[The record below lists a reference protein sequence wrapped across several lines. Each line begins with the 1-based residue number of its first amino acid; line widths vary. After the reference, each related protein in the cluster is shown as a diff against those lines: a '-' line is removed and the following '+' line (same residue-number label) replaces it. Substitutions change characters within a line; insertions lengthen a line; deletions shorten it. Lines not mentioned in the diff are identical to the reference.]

1 MGDILAFAEQR
12 AGQVRAAANEVLSAA
27 AGTAAE
33 LGGSA
38 DALVLGG
45 PGMGDVVGGLGAY
58 GAAGIR
64 VAEDDALAEYS
75 PATYAPVVAEVARSG
90 DYDAILFPATAQG
103 KDLAPRVAAL
113 LDTPLASDIT
123 RLEVDGGELVAVRPI
138 YAGKA
143 LARVRFQASP
153 AVMSLRPNSFG
164 AEEIRAAGAVETLSP
179 TIPADVGMHT
189 VEFESAE
196 AGSVDVAEA
205 SVIVSGGRGM
215 KDPEHWSLLED
226 LRDALGPGTAL
237 GASRAVVD
245 AGWRPHSEQ
254 VGQTGKTVAP
264 MLYFAVGISGAIQH
278 LAGMRT
284 AQTIVAV
291 NKDADAPIFGVA
303 DYGIVGDVFEVLPRL
318 AQEIAALRAEG

>member
-45 PGMGDVVGGLGAY
+45 PGVGDVVGGLGAY
-58 GAAGIR
+58 GAASIR

-138 YAGKA
+138 YAGKGPGPG
-143 LARVRFQASP
+143 QIP
-153 AVMSLRPNSFG
+153 G
-164 AEEIRAAGAVETLSP
+164 LS
-179 TIPADVGMHT
+179 GR
-189 VEFESAE
+189 
-196 AGSVDVAEA
+196 DVA
-205 SVIVSGGRGM
+205 STQLVRCRGDQGGRRGR
-215 KDPEHWSLLED
+215 DLEPD
-226 LRDALGPGTAL
+226 HPGGCWNAH
-237 GASRAVVD
+237 G
-245 AGWRPHSEQ
+245 
-254 VGQTGKTVAP
+254 
-264 MLYFAVGISGAIQH
+264 
-278 LAGMRT
+278 
-284 AQTIVAV
+284 
-291 NKDADAPIFGVA
+291 GV
-303 DYGIVGDVFEVLPRL
+303 
-318 AQEIAALRAEG
+318 